1 VFGVNPS
8 EFIVLLVVAAVVL
21 GPERLPEYAA
31 QLARLVRGLRTMAQG
46 ASAQVRNELGP
57 EFDEID
63 WAKLDPRQ
71 YDPRRI
77 VREALSDVWDPDDP
91 LGLKEGN
98 RPRQP
103 GDEDDF
109 DGPGPRGSW
118 DGEKP
123 QSEGGPAAAT
133 AAARRARAG
142 SNGGTGVSQPND
154 PNDPVDPVDPNDP
167 VDDSVDAAE
176 PQADGT
182 PTPAPPAFDP
192 DAT

>member
-1 VFGVNPS
+1 MFGVNPS

-21 GPERLPEYAA
+21 GPERLPEYAQ
-31 QLARLVRGLRTMAQG
+31 QLARLVRELRRMAQG
-46 ASAQVRNELGP
+46 ASAQVRNEMGP
-57 EFDEID
+57 EFDDID

-103 GDEDDF
+103 GDDEV
-109 DGPGPRGSW
+109 DGPGPGGTAW
-118 DGEKP
+118 EGEKP
-123 QSEGGPAAAT
+123 HSDGGPATTTPQSANGYPSGIT
-133 AAARRARAG
+133 DSG
-142 SNGGTGVSQPND
+142 SGTNGSTGTNGSSGTDTVEP
-154 PNDPVDPVDPNDP
+154 
-167 VDDSVDAAE
+167 DAPE
-176 PQADGT
+176 P
-182 PTPAPPAFDP
+182 PKPSPAFDP